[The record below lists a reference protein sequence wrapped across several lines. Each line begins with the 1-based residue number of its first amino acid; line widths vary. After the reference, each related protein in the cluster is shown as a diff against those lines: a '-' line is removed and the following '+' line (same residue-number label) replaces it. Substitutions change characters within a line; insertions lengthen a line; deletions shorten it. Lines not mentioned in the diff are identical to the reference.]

1 MNFYAG
7 TIEKDG
13 DMPRGGRSL
22 WGRYA
27 LRVTDS
33 IRLDDEV
40 RRRSFEDQVEHD
52 AGPRRALDG
61 STFLVTESDH
71 VTDVQPDAV
80 SPVKVAADDL
90 GIGRDRA
97 CGLEDLE
104 LNPVGKGHAE
114 RASLAG
120 RVGELEA
127 NLPGRPQAVLERTV
141 DRVGADHSVPRVTY
155 VEVDEEP
162 VGGGFSRHSNPIVQH
177 DGLGIR
183 IHPEGVADPAGDG
196 GVVMKGH
203 GCVIR
208 VGLAAGFLP

>member
-1 MNFYAG
+1 MFGRACWKWFGAQAQRASVFVALCSIAFLGCGVDPSGSGARTGQCGMKPRAG
-7 TIEKDG
+7 S
-13 DMPRGGRSL
+13 PS

-27 LRVTDS
+27 FRVTDS

-141 DRVGADHSVPRVTY
+141 DRVGADHPVPRVT
-155 VEVDEEP
+155 
-162 VGGGFSRHSNPIVQH
+162 
-177 DGLGIR
+177 
-183 IHPEGVADPAGDG
+183 
-196 GVVMKGH
+196 
-203 GCVIR
+203 
-208 VGLAAGFLP
+208 